1 MTVRATNFEKIEPSD
16 SGAGYPTE
24 DVQAVTDGVKGSWKE
39 NMVSKS
45 EMADLGSA
53 KFVVSGG
60 RGLKNPENFKLLYEM
75 ADALGNQNCAVGAS
89 RAAVDAGWVPNDMQV
104 G

>member
-1 MTVRATNFEKIEPSD
+1 M
-16 SGAGYPTE
+16 
-24 DVQAVTDGVKGSWKE
+24 KGTWKQ
-39 NMVSKS
+39 NLVSKS

-75 ADALGNQNCAVGAS
+75 ADALGN
-89 RAAVDAGWVPNDMQV
+89 
-104 G
+104 